1 MAIDI
6 GTSFNVQTNLALD
19 ERMVLTTEEMLNMN
33 DNIMPDVYIA
43 TNKDDGQLY
52 LYNKANDIDAAIG
65 KFRLMEGGGDIGI
78 EVTQAEYDELKEQG
92 KLLEDTNYY
101 ITDAESGGG
110 FSEDIYSTEE
120 TKTNKT
126 WIDGKPIYRRVIE
139 INWADMTAVTDYNHV
154 LDISEWNVD
163 FPVSVNMTLYQEAAK
178 WIVQNGAIVDT
189 NYYRYITFTDVA
201 ITIVLGTIDKTR
213 TPKFIVIVEYTKK

>member
-1 MAIDI
+1 M
-6 GTSFNVQTNLALD
+6 SYNLVQQNPETG
-19 ERMVLTTEEMLNMN
+19 E
-33 DNIMPDVYIA
+33 
-43 TNKDDGQLY
+43 LY
-52 LYNKANDIDAAIG
+52 LKNIAG
-65 KFRLMEGGGDIGI
+65 GGGGDIGI

-101 ITDAESGGG
+101 ITDAESGSG
-110 FSEDIYSTEE
+110 SSKDIYSTEE

-139 INWADMTAVTDYNHV
+139 INWADMTAVTDYNHT

-163 FPVSVNMTLYQEAAK
+163 FPISVNMTLYQEPIK
-178 WIVQNGAIVDT
+178 WIAQNGAIVDT
-189 NYYRYITFTDVA
+189 NYYRYITFTGTA
-201 ITIVLGTIDKTR
+201 ITIALGTIDKTR